1 MKGQCDWSRVNSA
14 WHGVVRRQG
23 EAGRGQTIQGL
34 RDSVKD
40 RSCRVLYTII
50 KMLPFTLSELV
61 ES

>member
-40 RSCRVLYTII
+40 PGFSSKRGW
-50 KMLPFTLSELV
+50 KTLKDF
-61 ES
+61 

>member
-40 RSCRVLYTII
+40 PGFSS
-50 KMLPFTLSELV
+50 K
-61 ES
+61 